1 MYSDVID
8 EDANGKDGKYAT
20 DGIKASIRK
29 IIGSFAIH
37 YLLPKPISHCIT
49 VGMYHQHTECA
60 RRYGIDPLVIF
71 HLQILEIH
79 EC

>member
-1 MYSDVID
+1 MYSDIID
-8 EDANGKDGKYAT
+8 KDANGKDSKYAS

-29 IIGSFAIH
+29 LISAFTIH
-37 YLLPKPISHCIT
+37 YVLPKPLSHGIA
-49 VGMYHQHTECA
+49 VGMYHQHTKCA
-60 RRYGIDPLVIF
+60 RRNGIDPLVIF